1 VTVSPLPPRDG
12 HAQPHAGRTPRHPR
26 PPLDPSWA
34 PEDALRI
41 AREAGLE
48 ALGDHHWKIIASCR
62 EEVARTGRKPT
73 LAQIETLTGFDAGQ
87 LHALF
92 PGDFDTLVTR
102 IAGLARHPQSPRG
115 HSGGGL

>member
-1 VTVSPLPPRDG
+1 LCPSHPDDG
-12 HAQPHAGRTPRHPR
+12 RVHSHAGHTPRHPR

-41 AREAGLE
+41 AREAGL
-48 ALGDHHWKIIASCR
+48 ASLGDHHWKIIASCR

-73 LAQIETLTGFDAGQ
+73 LEQIEALTGFDAGE

-102 IAGLARHPQSPRG
+102 IAGLARHPQPPRG
-115 HSGGGL
+115 HSGGGS